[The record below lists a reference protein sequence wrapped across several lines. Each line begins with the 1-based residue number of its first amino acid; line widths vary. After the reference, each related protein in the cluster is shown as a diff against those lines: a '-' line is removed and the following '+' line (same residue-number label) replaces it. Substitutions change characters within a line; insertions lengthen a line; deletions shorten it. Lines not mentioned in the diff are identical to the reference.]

1 MAGTA
6 GLNAVGLANKLLNS
20 IGGTGTTFTA
30 GSLYVQLH
38 TDANSDAGPGVNG
51 TANVS
56 ANTTRQ
62 LLAFSAAAS
71 GSKSLSASPTAWSM
85 TATENIKYI
94 TLWDASTAGNF
105 LWMVTL
111 TSPKSVVSGDSLQ
124 LTSLTL
130 ALTPIAA

>member
-1 MAGTA
+1 MAGTP
-6 GLNAVGLANKLLNS
+6 GLNATNLANKLLNS

-62 LLAFSAAAS
+62 WLAFSAAAS

-85 TATENIKYI
+85 SSSENI
-94 TLWDASTAGNF
+94 
-105 LWMVTL
+105 
-111 TSPKSVVSGDSLQ
+111 
-124 LTSLTL
+124 
-130 ALTPIAA
+130 